1 MIEILLP
8 VFNAYED
15 VAACL
20 DSIVAHTDPQ
30 HTVIVLDDASTD
42 MRIKTHVEQMS
53 ARYPQIVYDPSPRN
67 LGFVG
72 NINRALN
79 RSQHD
84 VVVLNSDTL
93 VTPGW
98 LEAMARCRDSSVLI
112 GIVCPLSN
120 NATILSVPQ
129 FNAGNP
135 LPHGIT
141 AEEMAAQV
149 AACSRREF
157 PRIPTAVGFCML
169 ITRQTIERLGGMD
182 PAFGKG
188 YGEECDYSMR
198 AWRAGIEIA
207 CCDDA
212 FVFHRGNASFGD
224 GATITDSRKQNEALL
239 NRRWPGYVKAVQ
251 TFCADNPLRRL
262 QETLTARLIRHADP
276 AEAASP
282 HVLQITHRYGSTGG
296 VEEHI
301 RDITGGLATHLRFS
315 VVCPESRSGRWA
327 DFSEQHTERL
337 RIVHWHPRR
346 NDVSPS
352 VFGFRTELEQT
363 QTGNNLSRFLAGN
376 DAQIVHIHHFA
387 NWQNLHLPSIAKR
400 QGKKVIISL
409 HDYHLLCPNYNLML
423 PTLKRCGQ
431 PLLDLEQEICRSCI
445 GSLIQPAS
453 AAIAPAY
460 SVQRR
465 KLVHE
470 ALKTADVIVAPSE
483 FVRAAFARAF
493 GAIIGGRIRVI
504 LHGVPE
510 YPPARHSADA
520 QMLRVAY
527 LGNLNAPKG
536 ALVLIETIRQLRGA
550 PISFAVHGNVDRQF
564 IPALNTLGVHLSG
577 AYRREQLSV
586 RLADTD
592 VVLILSILDETF
604 CMAVSEAQSAGVPV
618 IAPRVGGITE
628 RIHEGKNGFLYDAGD
643 VPALQALLRN
653 LAGERTRLDA
663 VRAELRQ
670 HSPKHLGAM
679 LSEYHAL
686 YVELAGQPGSCA
698 MPPPD
703 PAPAQQAGFVQEFDF
718 PDNPDALG
726 DTVYGN
732 WIALRRRLH
741 AEALVRAAAP
751 QTAKIHWLILLD
763 ASNHAWVERSIASIR
778 ACANFES
785 MVTVIATASVAAQG
799 EVEVCRSQDELNAFI
814 AGICCSNTD
823 WIAFLSAGDQVAPD
837 LWSGLLELTRKN
849 PGTEAIYVDEDRIT
863 LQHQHYAPFFKPD
876 IDRQWLMSSPFTG
889 RFALCRRERLDGLE
903 IPWQWL
909 SMAAYAV
916 LTASLLE
923 RGARALGHLPGI
935 HHHALDIPGNR
946 LEDWLENAACV
957 LHRQLARQGM
967 QGRIDIDHKHGYY
980 RVMPLSPHKPGISI
994 VVASANAALL
1004 EHCLNAIFLH
1014 TDYPDFEV
1022 IAVLVGQQEPQ
1033 AVQHLV
1039 TRQLPL
1045 ILHQIPAAES
1055 YAAALQYGCVRAGK
1069 EFVLLLSDAT
1079 LATGASWLDE
1089 IALCFAD
1096 PDVGLVGG
1104 RIVSP
1109 QHNLQ
1114 AGGLYLGSGTN
1125 GIARYAY
1132 VQEQHRFLQ
1141 ASPREFS
1148 ALPRDYIGIRNRLL
1162 AELGGLDSRYGYE
1175 YWPVDLGLRAR
1186 QAGYRVCWTPRVT
1199 MASMGIPSL
1208 LAGIAPAEQIA
1219 LEAKERDFLFSQW
1232 RKELACDFAYNPC
1245 LSIDPSKGYTPD
1257 IESVPALQAIA
1268 PDHPL
1273 APGVMVFPFD
1283 AWGSGQYR
1291 ARLPAQAL
1299 LAAGKARIKVMGD
1312 HHSGI
1317 AATPPEV
1324 WRFAPASLLL
1334 HNFLHDYQLDAL
1346 ALYRKHCDAM
1356 LVFGMDDLLS
1366 DIPSYNPYHHTIYAD
1381 IKSRLAKALALC
1393 DRLVVTT
1400 DYLAG
1405 QYESMILDIRVI
1417 PNYLDAQHWSVKP
1430 SDMARPTRRRLRVG
1444 WAGAKQHLG
1453 DLRILAPVVRNTFR
1467 EVDWIFFGLCPPDIA
1482 PYASEIHDM
1491 VPFDQYPQRLADL
1504 AFDLALAPLADNAFN
1519 RAKSNL
1525 RLLEYGIL
1533 GTAVICSDI
1542 EPYRGAPTVCLPEQP
1557 DVWIDAIRHYA
1568 KNPEQMQADGR
1579 RLQEWVSRHWM
1590 LHDHLQEWSDVLGL
1604 G

>member
-1 MIEILLP
+1 MEILLP
-8 VFNAYED
+8 VFNAFED
-15 VAACL
+15 VVACL
-20 DSIVAHTDPQ
+20 DSIVAYTDPH
-30 HTVIVLDDASTD
+30 HTVVVLDDTSTD
-42 MRIKTHVEQMS
+42 TRIKTHVEQLC
-53 ARYPQIVYDPSPRN
+53 ARYPQIVYDPSPHN

-79 RSQHD
+79 RSRHD

-98 LEAMARCRDSSVLI
+98 LEAMARCRDSGASI

-129 FNAGNP
+129 FNADNP
-135 LPHGIT
+135 LPPGIT

-224 GATITDSRKQNEALL
+224 GAAIADSRKQNEDLL
-239 NRRWPGYVKAVQ
+239 NRRWPGYAKAVQ
-251 TFCADNPLRRL
+251 TFCADNPLRQL
-262 QETLTARLIRHADP
+262 QETLTARLSRHADP
-276 AEAASP
+276 ARVSLP
-282 HVLQITHRYGSTGG
+282 HVLQITHRFGSTAG

-301 RDITGGLATHLRFS
+301 RDITGGLAAHLRFS
-315 VVCPESRSGRWA
+315 IVCPDIHSGRWA

-346 NDVSPS
+346 NDTSPR
-352 VFGFRTELEQT
+352 VFGFPIELEQA
-363 QTGNNLSRFLAGN
+363 QAGNNLSRFLAGN

-387 NWQNLHLPSIAKR
+387 NWQNFHLPSIAKR
-400 QGKKVIISL
+400 QGKKVIITL
-409 HDYHLLCPNYNLML
+409 HDYHLLCPNYNLLL
-423 PTLKRCGQ
+423 PALKRCGQ
-431 PLLDLEQEICRSCI
+431 PLLDLEQEICSQCI
-445 GSLIQPAS
+445 GSLIQPAF
-453 AAIAPAY
+453 AAIAPSYAA
-460 SVQRR
+460 QRR
-465 KLVHE
+465 KLVQE
-470 ALKTADVIVAPSE
+470 ALETADVIVAPSE
-483 FVRAAFARAF
+483 FVRTVFAKAF
-493 GAIIGGRIRVI
+493 GAIIGRQIRVI

-520 QMLRVAY
+520 QVLRMAY
-527 LGNLNAPKG
+527 LGNLNAAKG
-536 ALVLIETIRQLRGA
+536 AEVLIETIRQLRGA
-550 PISFAVHGNVDRQF
+550 PISFEVHGNVDQQF
-564 IPALNTLGVHLSG
+564 VPTLNALGVHLSG
-577 AYRREQLSV
+577 AYRREQIPA
-586 RLADTD
+586 RLKNTD
-592 VVLILSILDETF
+592 AVLILSILDETF
-604 CMAVSEAQSAGVPV
+604 CMAVSDAQSVGVPV

-628 RIHEGKNGFLYDAGD
+628 RIRDGENGFLYNAGD
-643 VPALQALLRN
+643 VPGLQALLHH
-653 LAGERTRLDA
+653 LADERTRLDV

-670 HSPKHLGAM
+670 HPPKHLGAM

-686 YVELAGQPGSCA
+686 YVELAGQPGGSA

-703 PAPAQQAGFVQEFDF
+703 SSPAQQAGFVQEFDF

-726 DTVYGN
+726 DTAYGN
-732 WIALRRRLH
+732 WIALRRMLY
-741 AEALVRAAAP
+741 AETLARTAAP
-751 QTAKIHWLILLD
+751 QTTKIHWLVLVD
-763 ASNHAWVERSIASIR
+763 ASNYAWVERSIASIR
-778 ACANFES
+778 ACASFES

-799 EVEVCRSQDELNAFI
+799 EVEVCRSQDELNAFV
-814 AGICCSNTD
+814 ARICRSDTD
-823 WIAFLSAGDQVAPD
+823 WIAFLPAGDQVAPD
-837 LWSGLLELTRKN
+837 LWSGLLELTRKH
-849 PGTEAIYVDEDRIT
+849 PELDAVYVDEDRIT
-863 LQHQHYAPFFKPD
+863 LQHQRYAPFFKPE
-876 IDRQWLMSSPFTG
+876 IDRQWLMSSPYSG
-889 RFALCRRERLDGLE
+889 RFALCRRERLSSLD

-923 RGARALGHLPGI
+923 HGSRAIGHLPGI

-946 LEDWLENAACV
+946 LEDWLENAACI
-957 LHRQLARQGM
+957 LYRQLARQGL
-967 QGRIDIDHKHGYY
+967 QGRIDIDRKHGYY
-980 RVMPLSPHKPGISI
+980 RVLPLSPHKPGISI

-1014 TDYPDFEV
+1014 TDYPDFDV
-1022 IAVLVGQQEPQ
+1022 LAVLVGPQESQ
-1033 AVQHLV
+1033 LVQHL
-1039 TRQLPL
+1039 TTHQRPL
-1045 ILHQIPAAES
+1045 TLLQIPAAES
-1055 YAAALQYGCVRAGK
+1055 HAAALQYGCVRADK
-1069 EFVLLLSDAT
+1069 EFVVVLSDAT

-1089 IALCFAD
+1089 IALCFVK

-1104 RIVSP
+1104 RIVLP

-1114 AGGLYLGSGTN
+1114 AGGLYLGSGIN
-1125 GIARYAY
+1125 GTTRYAY
-1132 VQEQHRFLQ
+1132 VQEQHRLLQ

-1148 ALPRDYIGIRNRLL
+1148 ALPHHYIGIRNKLL
-1162 AELGGLDSRYGYE
+1162 MELGGLDCRYGHE

-1186 QAGYRVCWTPRVT
+1186 QAGYRVCWTPQVAMT
-1199 MASMGIPSL
+1199 SMGIPSL

-1219 LEAKERDFLFSQW
+1219 LEAEERELLFSQW
-1232 RKELACDFAYNPC
+1232 RKELTCDFAYNPC
-1245 LSIDPSKGYTPD
+1245 LSIDPSKGNPPD

-1299 LAAGKARIKVMGD
+1299 QAAGKARVKVTGNHD
-1312 HHSGI
+1312 SGI

-1356 LVFGMDDLLS
+1356 LVFGMDDLLT
-1366 DIPSYNPYHHTIYAD
+1366 DIPSYNPYHHTIYTD
-1381 IKSRLAKALALC
+1381 IKERLAKALALC

-1405 QYESMILDIRVI
+1405 QFESMIRDIRVI
-1417 PNYLDAQHWSVKP
+1417 PNYLDAQHWSIKP
-1430 SDMARPTRRRLRVG
+1430 SNKARPMHRRLRVG

-1504 AFDLALAPLADNAFN
+1504 ALDLALAPLADNAFN

-1533 GTAVICSDI
+1533 GMAVICSDI
-1542 EPYRGAPTVCLPEQP
+1542 ETYRGAPAVCLPEQP
-1557 DVWIDAIRHYA
+1557 DLWIDAIRYYA

-1590 LHDHLQEWSDVLGL
+1590 LHDHLQEWSDVLGCR
-1604 G
+1604 